1 MTNSGTNNV
10 SVINTATDIVIDTF
24 GVGVSPNG
32 IAFSPDGTLGYT
44 ANGSSQ
50 DVTVFRTS
58 DNTVIDTIS
67 NGGLPSPRGI
77 DVTPD
82 GQFIYVTNI
91 LDDSVSV
98 MRTSDNTLVT
108 VITQRIFGRPD
119 REWKI
124 YCRRSSSSTI
134 PNTYTRLVGCDR
146 YGGYFGHSRIYS
158 SKKKESSGQRPLAN
172 EKI

>member
-108 VITQRIFGRPD
+108 VITQRIFDGPIANGRFIVDAPPPAQFQIPTLG
-119 REWKI
+119 WWGVI
-124 YCRRSSSSTI
+124 VMAGILGIVGFIVLRRRKVADSA
-134 PNTYTRLVGCDR
+134 R
-146 YGGYFGHSRIYS
+146 
-158 SKKKESSGQRPLAN
+158 
-172 EKI
+172 